1 MTLLLDT
8 GALYAVADEDDAW
21 HVRMRDFLEG
31 QRAVLLVP
39 VTVIP
44 EAAYLLR
51 DRLGHLAER
60 RFAESLAAAE
70 LAVEN
75 LTSADVRRC
84 AELLGTYDFLGY
96 VDASVVAIAE
106 RLKIKSLVTT
116 DRRDFGRVRPRHA
129 RAFELL
135 PLD

>member
-1 MTLLLDT
+1 MPLLLDT
-8 GALYAVADEDDAW
+8 GALYALADADDSW
-21 HVRMRDFLEG
+21 HKRMRDFLES
-31 QRAVLLVP
+31 QRAPLLVP

-44 EAAYLLR
+44 ETAYLLR
-51 DRLGHLAER
+51 SRLGPLAEL

-96 VDASVVAIAE
+96 VDASVIAVAE
-106 RLKIKSLVTT
+106 RLKLKALVTT
-116 DRRDFGRVRPRHA
+116 DRRDFGRVRPRHV
-129 RAFELL
+129 RAFDLL
-135 PLD
+135 PLQ